1 MRIWEITRK
10 PRMVIRDLSLPLT
23 VVRGEARRIG
33 EEIIPVV
40 KDYRRENVLG
50 YITAIDLILPTSHHT
65 SIRVADALRE
75 HPLIT
80 QDLDLG
86 ESFNLLRK
94 FKVFGSPVVNDLS
107 ERKLI
112 GVVSYN
118 DMLNYLIKMN
128 YKPIAETISE
138 IMTTKNLDK
147 YVVTWRDRV
156 NRVWSRIVFHG
167 QPGVVVVR
175 DENEWIPM
183 GILTYKEFLRSGR
196 WLFHRESEQHIVSP
210 AKVQRIMLRGV
221 LVATKDMPVEAVAK
235 VIAEQDLPLVPVID
249 ENGYVIGVV
258 TYEDI
263 IRAYLEGAKPGRVRI
278 PITKALPIPVS
289 REERVVFVGREKVL
303 SQVLVSK
310 AIEKPAYAGILAE
323 DILVKEL
330 PAITVNDTVEH
341 ARKEMLRK
349 KTDYLLVVDERGE
362 IVGVVTKWN
371 MLHAIGVKGPLWR
384 RRIKDRYFIDYV
396 MTKNIPRVKPDTP
409 IEDIAFAMTRY
420 ESEVV
425 FVVNEKNEVIGFITK
440 DEIVEAAKNILGD
453 LLVENLIIPG
463 KIASVHPFHSL
474 YHVVNKMKT
483 LYLDALTVYDG
494 SDVVGVVSTNRLL
507 FVAFEDAKTG
517 IKSRRLIWVRK
528 LVKGAARKG
537 RYVKITPLLAIDV
550 MVPYRKYIPP
560 NTLVAKAIEYMFM
573 DRLNGIP
580 VLSDDRSI
588 VSIISKNDVLR
599 ELSRRAKKIAEV
611 KIEEKAKV
619 KKEQK

>member
-10 PRMVIRDLSLPLT
+10 PRIVIRDLSLPLT
-23 VVRGEARRIG
+23 VVRGEARRVG

-40 KDYRRENVLG
+40 KDYLRENVLG
-50 YITAIDLILPTSHHT
+50 YITAIDLILPTSHYT
-65 SIRVADALRE
+65 SIRVSDALRE
-75 HPLIT
+75 HPLVT

-86 ESFNLLRK
+86 ETFNLLRK

-147 YVVTWRDRV
+147 YIVSWRDRV

-183 GILTYKEFLRSGR
+183 GVLTYKEFLRSGR
-196 WLFHRESEQHIVSP
+196 WLFHRESEQRIVSP

-235 VIAEQDLPLVPVID
+235 VVAEQDLPLVPVID

-263 IRAYLEGAKPGRVRI
+263 IRAYLEGAKPGRVRV

-310 AIEKPAYAGILAE
+310 VIEKPVYAGILAK
-323 DILVKEL
+323 DILVEEL
-330 PAITVNDTVEH
+330 PAITINDTVEH

-349 KTDYLLVVDERGE
+349 KTDYLLVVDEKGDVVG
-362 IVGVVTKWN
+362 IVSKWN

-384 RRIKDRYFIDYV
+384 RRTKDRYFIDYV
-396 MTKNIPRVKPDTP
+396 MTKNIPRVRPDTP
-409 IEDIAFAMTRY
+409 IEDIAFVMTRY

-425 FVVNEKNEVIGFITK
+425 FVVNEKNEIIGFITK
-440 DEIVEAAKNILGD
+440 DEVVKAAKNILGD

-517 IKSRRLIWVRK
+517 VKSRRLIWVRK

-560 NTLVAKAIEYMFM
+560 NTLVAKAIDYMFM

-611 KIEEKAKV
+611 KIEEKANV

>member
-10 PRMVIRDLSLPLT
+10 PRIVIRDLSLPLT
-23 VVRGEARRIG
+23 VVRGEARRVG

-65 SIRVADALRE
+65 SIRVSDALRE
-75 HPLIT
+75 HPLVT

-86 ESFNLLRK
+86 ETFNLLRK

-147 YVVTWRDRV
+147 YIVSWRDRV

-183 GILTYKEFLRSGR
+183 GVLTYKEFLRSGR
-196 WLFHRESEQHIVSP
+196 WLFHRESEQRIVSP

-263 IRAYLEGAKPGRVRI
+263 IRAYLEGAKPGRVRV

-310 AIEKPAYAGILAE
+310 VIEKPVYAGILAK
-323 DILVKEL
+323 DILVEEL
-330 PAITVNDTVEH
+330 PAITINDTVEH

-349 KTDYLLVVDERGE
+349 KTDYLLVVDEKGDVVG
-362 IVGVVTKWN
+362 IVSKWN

-384 RRIKDRYFIDYV
+384 RRTKDRYFIDYV
-396 MTKNIPRVKPDTP
+396 MTKNIPRVRPDTP
-409 IEDIAFAMTRY
+409 IEDIAFVMTRY

-425 FVVNEKNEVIGFITK
+425 FVVNEKNEIIGFITK
-440 DEIVEAAKNILGD
+440 DEVVKAAKNILGD

-517 IKSRRLIWVRK
+517 VKSRRLIWVRK

-560 NTLVAKAIEYMFM
+560 NTLVAKAIDYMFM

>member
-10 PRMVIRDLSLPLT
+10 PRIVIRDLSLPLT
-23 VVRGEARRIG
+23 VVRGEARRVG

-40 KDYRRENVLG
+40 KDYLRENVLG
-50 YITAIDLILPTSHHT
+50 YITAIDLILPTSHYT
-65 SIRVADALRE
+65 SIRVSDALRE
-75 HPLIT
+75 HPLVT

-86 ESFNLLRK
+86 ETFNLLRE

-147 YVVTWRDRV
+147 YIVSWRDRV

-183 GILTYKEFLRSGR
+183 GVLTYKEFLRSGR
-196 WLFHRESEQHIVSP
+196 WLFHRESEQRIVSP

-235 VIAEQDLPLVPVID
+235 VVAEQDLPLVPVID

-263 IRAYLEGAKPGRVRI
+263 IRAYLEGAKPGRVRV

-310 AIEKPAYAGILAE
+310 VIEKPVYAGILAK
-323 DILVKEL
+323 DILVEEL
-330 PAITVNDTVEH
+330 PAITINDTVEH

-349 KTDYLLVVDERGE
+349 KTDYLLVVDEKGDVVG
-362 IVGVVTKWN
+362 IVSKWN

-384 RRIKDRYFIDYV
+384 RRTKDRYFIDYV
-396 MTKNIPRVKPDTP
+396 MTKNIPRVRPDTP
-409 IEDIAFAMTRY
+409 IEDIAFVMTRY

-425 FVVNEKNEVIGFITK
+425 FVVNEKNEIIGFITK
-440 DEIVEAAKNILGD
+440 DEVVKAAKNILGD

-517 IKSRRLIWVRK
+517 VKSRRLIWVRK

-560 NTLVAKAIEYMFM
+560 NTLVAKAIDYMFM

-588 VSIISKNDVLR
+588 VSIISKNDILR

-611 KIEEKAKV
+611 KIEEKANV

>member
-1 MRIWEITRK
+1 
-10 PRMVIRDLSLPLT
+10 
-23 VVRGEARRIG
+23 
-33 EEIIPVV
+33 
-40 KDYRRENVLG
+40 
-50 YITAIDLILPTSHHT
+50 
-65 SIRVADALRE
+65 
-75 HPLIT
+75 
-80 QDLDLG
+80 
-86 ESFNLLRK
+86 
-94 FKVFGSPVVNDLS
+94 
-107 ERKLI
+107 
-112 GVVSYN
+112 
-118 DMLNYLIKMN
+118 MLNYLIKMN

-580 VLSDDRSI
+580 VLSNDRSI
-588 VSIISKNDVLR
+588 ISIISKNDVLR